1 MNYFITPD
9 LKSISGG
16 NKYDLNVIDYLNTH
30 RCKIV
35 NVMLKDINLLSYKF
49 FFKIN
54 MIPKNS
60 TLLIDGLVASKM
72 NYLIKILSK
81 KYNIILLI
89 HHPVSYEENKNGDIS
104 SKLKER
110 KVFSHAKRIITVS
123 HTMKK
128 IIKNMLTKNKNI
140 DVIYPGVD
148 NIYYQNKITNL
159 SINHNIATTGS
170 VIPRKNIEK
179 CIETLSHLSEKWTL
193 SIFGGFYDSD
203 PYYKNL
209 ISKINYYNLENRVVF
224 HNTIDDEKILI
235 EHLKNSR
242 VYLCLSKYEGYGM
255 ANIESATIGLPLVV
269 ADLPVFRENLRG
281 FNRTYIDSKSPRA
294 VADAIIKTSFDDNHI
309 NLRTRSWEDV
319 GFSFKQVLNG

>member
-30 RCKIV
+30 RCKII

-281 FNRTYIDSKSPRA
+281 FNRTYTDSKSPRA

-319 GFSFKQVLNG
+319 GSSFKQVLNG

>member
-9 LKSISGG
+9 LNSISGG
-16 NKYDLNVIDYLNTH
+16 NKYDLSVIDYLNTH

-35 NVMLKDINLLSYKF
+35 NIALKDINILSYKF

-72 NYLIKILSK
+72 NHLIKILSK

-89 HHPVSYEENKNGDIS
+89 HHPVSYEKKKNGDIS
-104 SKLKER
+104 HKLKEK
-110 KVFSHAKRIITVS
+110 KVFSYAQRIITVS
-123 HTMKK
+123 KTMKK

-148 NIYYQNKITNL
+148 NIYYQNRITNL
-159 SINHNIATTGS
+159 SIDYNIATTGS

-179 CIETLSHLSEKWTL
+179 CIETLSHLDEKWTL
-193 SIFGGFYDSD
+193 SIFGRFYEND

-235 EHLKNSR
+235 DYLKKSR

-269 ADLPVFRENLRG
+269 SDLPVFRENLRG
-281 FNRTYIDSKSPRA
+281 FNRTYTDSKSARA
-294 VADAIIKTSFDDNHI
+294 VADAIIKTSFDTNHN

-319 GFSFKQVLNG
+319 GFSFKRVLNG

>member
-81 KYNIILLI
+81 KYTIILLI

-159 SINHNIATTGS
+159 SINHNIATTGA

>member
-81 KYNIILLI
+81 KYTIILLI

-319 GFSFKQVLNG
+319 GSSFKQVLNG

>member
-30 RCKIV
+30 RCKII

-159 SINHNIATTGS
+159 NINHNIATTGS

-281 FNRTYIDSKSPRA
+281 FNRTYTDSKSPRA

-319 GFSFKQVLNG
+319 GFSFKKVLNG

>member
-35 NVMLKDINLLSYKF
+35 NVKVKDINLLSYKF

-159 SINHNIATTGS
+159 NINHNIATTGS

-193 SIFGGFYDSD
+193 SIFGRFYDSD

-281 FNRTYIDSKSPRA
+281 FNRTYTDSKSPRA

>member
-30 RCKIV
+30 RCKII

-148 NIYYQNKITNL
+148 NIYCQNKITNL
-159 SINHNIATTGS
+159 SINHNIATTGA

-281 FNRTYIDSKSPRA
+281 FNRTYTDSKSPRA

>member
-16 NKYDLNVIDYLNTH
+16 NKYDLNVINYLNTH

-81 KYNIILLI
+81 KYTIILLI

-281 FNRTYIDSKSPRA
+281 FNRTYTDSKSPRA

-319 GFSFKQVLNG
+319 GSSFKQVLNG

>member
-16 NKYDLNVIDYLNTH
+16 NKYDLNVINYLNTH

-72 NYLIKILSK
+72 NHLIKILSK

-159 SINHNIATTGS
+159 SINHNIAAIGS

-179 CIETLSHLSEKWTL
+179 CIETLSHLDEKWTL

-224 HNTIDDEKILI
+224 HNTIYDEKILI

-269 ADLPVFRENLRG
+269 SDLPVFRENLRG
-281 FNRTYIDSKSPRA
+281 FNRTYTDSKSARA
-294 VADAIIKTSFDDNHI
+294 VADAIINTSFDDNHI

>member
-1 MNYFITPD
+1 VNYFITPD
-9 LKSISGG
+9 LNSISGG
-16 NKYDLNVIDYLNTH
+16 NKYDLYVIDYLNTH

-35 NVMLKDINLLSYKF
+35 NIALKDINILSYKF

-81 KYNIILLI
+81 KYTIILLI

-110 KVFSHAKRIITVS
+110 KVFSHAQRIITVS
-123 HTMKK
+123 KTMKK

-159 SINHNIATTGS
+159 SINHNIATTGA

-179 CIETLSHLSEKWTL
+179 CIETLSQLSEKWTL

-281 FNRTYIDSKSPRA
+281 FNRTYTDSKSPRA

>member
-30 RCKIV
+30 RCKII

-319 GFSFKQVLNG
+319 GSSFKQVLNG

>member
-30 RCKIV
+30 RCKII

-209 ISKINYYNLENRVVF
+209 ISKINYYNLENRVIF

-269 ADLPVFRENLRG
+269 SDLPVFRENLRG
-281 FNRTYIDSKSPRA
+281 FNRTYTDSKSARA
-294 VADAIIKTSFDDNHI
+294 VADAIINTSFDDNHI

>member
-35 NVMLKDINLLSYKF
+35 NIILKDINLLSYKF

-72 NYLIKILSK
+72 NHLIKILSK
-81 KYNIILLI
+81 KYTIILLI
-89 HHPVSYEENKNGDIS
+89 HHPVSYEERENGDIS
-104 SKLKER
+104 YKLKEK

-123 HTMKK
+123 NTMKK
-128 IIKNMLTKNKNI
+128 IIKNMLNKNKSI

-148 NIYYQNKITNL
+148 DIYRQNKITNP
-159 SINHNIATTGS
+159 SINYNIATTGS

-179 CIETLSHLSEKWTL
+179 CIETLSYLSEKWTL
-193 SIFGGFYDSD
+193 SIFGRFFETDL
-203 PYYKNL
+203 YYKNL
-209 ISKINYYNLENRVVF
+209 ISKINYYNLEDRVFF
-224 HNTIDDEKILI
+224 HNTIDDEEILI
-235 EHLKNSR
+235 EHLKKSR

-255 ANIESATIGLPLVV
+255 ANLESATIGLPLVV
-269 ADLPVFRENLRG
+269 SDLPVFRENLRG
-281 FNRTYIDSKSPRA
+281 FNRTYTDSKSARS
-294 VADAIIKTSFDDNHI
+294 VADAIIKTSFDNNHI

>member
-1 MNYFITPD
+1 
-9 LKSISGG
+9 
-16 NKYDLNVIDYLNTH
+16 
-30 RCKIV
+30 
-35 NVMLKDINLLSYKF
+35 
-49 FFKIN
+49 
-54 MIPKNS
+54 
-60 TLLIDGLVASKM
+60 
-72 NYLIKILSK
+72 
-81 KYNIILLI
+81 
-89 HHPVSYEENKNGDIS
+89 
-104 SKLKER
+104 
-110 KVFSHAKRIITVS
+110 
-123 HTMKK
+123 
-128 IIKNMLTKNKNI
+128 MLTKNKNI

-159 SINHNIATTGS
+159 NINHNIATTGS

-281 FNRTYIDSKSPRA
+281 FNRTYTDSKSPRA

>member
-30 RCKIV
+30 RCKII

-81 KYNIILLI
+81 KYTIILLI

-159 SINHNIATTGS
+159 SINHNIATTGA

-281 FNRTYIDSKSPRA
+281 FNRTYTDSKSPRA

-319 GFSFKQVLNG
+319 GSSFKQVLNG

>member
-54 MIPKNS
+54 MIPKKS

-72 NYLIKILSK
+72 NHLIKILSK

-89 HHPVSYEENKNGDIS
+89 HHPVSYEEKKNGDIS

-110 KVFSHAKRIITVS
+110 KVFAHAKRIITVS

-128 IIKNMLTKNKNI
+128 IIKTMLTKNTNI

-159 SINHNIATTGS
+159 SINHNIATVGS

-179 CIETLSHLSEKWTL
+179 CIETLSHLNEKWTL
-193 SIFGGFYDSD
+193 SIFGGFYESD

-209 ISKINYYNLENRVVF
+209 ISKINYYNLENRVIF

-269 ADLPVFRENLRG
+269 SDLPVFRENLRG
-281 FNRTYIDSKSPRA
+281 FNRTYADSKSARA
-294 VADAIIKTSFDDNHI
+294 VADAIINISFDDNHI
-309 NLRTRSWEDV
+309 NSRTRSWKDV
-319 GFSFKQVLNG
+319 GFSFKQVLNE